1 MEILTRYREPLTQ
14 AMDDLLGGSPS
25 PILAMCRYHLGLAE
39 VGGTPT
45 RASAG
50 KMLRPALCLAMCEAL
65 GGDLQQCLPAALSLE
80 LTHRTSLIFDD
91 IQDRS
96 PLRNH
101 RPTTWGV
108 WGVDQAINA
117 GLALSCYARL
127 ALHSMAEQGV
137 SPGTFHEIQ
146 RLLEHTV
153 IHLTRGQYLDI
164 HFQQSTPD
172 FVPSLD
178 DYLEMVRLKTGVL
191 LGTACEIAALV
202 AEASDKQEA
211 ARSYGEALGIAF
223 QLQDDYLGIWGDVE
237 LMGKA
242 PNDLQQGKI
251 TFPVVLAL
259 EQDPRNLLLFT
270 RDAHVGARA
279 GVMLHELDRL
289 GIRERVQTAIQIK
302 AREVEERS
310 RWLLL
315 DGVPNLLSSLPT
327 LLTNRSA

>member
-1 MEILTRYREPLTQ
+1 M
-14 AMDDLLGGSPS
+14 AN
-25 PILAMCRYHLGLAE
+25 AE
-39 VGGTPT
+39 RQG
-45 RASAG
+45 RRMYKS
-50 KMLRPALCLAMCEAL
+50 
-65 GGDLQQCLPAALSLE
+65 
-80 LTHRTSLIFDD
+80 TSLLFCILLLCGCAP
-91 IQDRS
+91 QVVVQNELGNSRY
-96 PLRNH
+96 
-101 RPTTWGV
+101 
-108 WGVDQAINA
+108 AA
-117 GLALSCYARL
+117 G
-127 ALHSMAEQGV
+127 
-137 SPGTFHEIQ
+137 
-146 RLLEHTV
+146 
-153 IHLTRGQYLDI
+153 
-164 HFQQSTPD
+164 
-172 FVPSLD
+172 
-178 DYLEMVRLKTGVL
+178 
-191 LGTACEIAALV
+191 
-202 AEASDKQEA
+202 
-211 ARSYGEALGIAF
+211 SYGEALGIAF